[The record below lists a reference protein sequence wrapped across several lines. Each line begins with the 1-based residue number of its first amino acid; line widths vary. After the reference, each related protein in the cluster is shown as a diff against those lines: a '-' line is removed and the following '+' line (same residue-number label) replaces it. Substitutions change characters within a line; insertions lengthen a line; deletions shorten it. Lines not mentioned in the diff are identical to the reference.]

1 MKITRRE
8 LSRIDVSEEEVK
20 TFIKTLKNHKGYEK
34 FYLDIVSK
42 YEEDFKPTFIDVET
56 FIENHNKKNPCD
68 AIINEEGE
76 IEYALPTHDIAM
88 FLACPKMTEDEYYLA
103 CYNIL
108 EYTGF
113 IKVYNDYIYT
123 PSFIT
128 ASQYNTVMRLIES
141 KCISYKSNN
150 LVKTVAY

>member
-8 LSRIDVSEEEVK
+8 LSRIDVLEEEVK
-20 TFIKTLKNHKGYEK
+20 TFIKTLKNRKGYEK

-42 YEEDFKPTFIDVET
+42 YEEDFKPSFVDVET
-56 FIENHNKKNPCD
+56 FIENHNNNNPCD

-88 FLACPKMTEDEYYLA
+88 FLAYPKMTEDEYCLA

-113 IKVYNDYIYT
+113 VKVYNDYIYT
-123 PSFIT
+123 PSYIT
-128 ASQYNTVMRLIES
+128 ASQYNTIMRLVES
-141 KCISYKSNN
+141 KCISYRSDN
-150 LVKTVAY
+150 LIKTVAY